1 MQTNDDDASE
11 LHSDISNFRRSKLSK
26 QHEPFVKDSIAFS
39 FSESPVSA
47 RPPSLGSWVLNQG
60 SLSGTEKRR
69 SDVCRSSL
77 SSIAEVA
84 TSSMNDLS
92 IHQTE
97 DSASFSKSEAST
109 NFHYSPPYSAP
120 VPFAPLLPD
129 AASWFNAS
137 RPNFW
142 EVRGSEFINKPENF
156 YDASRMSEYPN
167 WYPDG
172 QVNYGPGIPGF
183 MDKYPPF
190 NGMSSSEW
198 LRRYRES
205 RNPSSCKQPCAAY
218 QLLHS
223 HEPHSHS
230 EFVPIR
236 SF

>member
-1 MQTNDDDASE
+1 
-11 LHSDISNFRRSKLSK
+11 
-26 QHEPFVKDSIAFS
+26 
-39 FSESPVSA
+39 
-47 RPPSLGSWVLNQG
+47 
-60 SLSGTEKRR
+60 
-69 SDVCRSSL
+69 
-77 SSIAEVA
+77 
-84 TSSMNDLS
+84 MNDLS

-172 QVNYGPGIPGF
+172 QVNYGPGIPVRANSHAQPINYYTP
-183 MDKYPPF
+183 MNPIPTP
-190 NGMSSSEW
+190 SSSRFGLFDQCGIPSVQNPTVYTETPTLHQGFPCDYGMEKPGMEKPFQGYQRPTPYGCGTMTEPIAGPRPLLQFLKEKEW
-198 LRRYRES
+198 QLQQDPPL
-205 RNPSSCKQPCAAY
+205 RNPS
-218 QLLHS
+218 
-223 HEPHSHS
+223 
-230 EFVPIR
+230 FMGN
-236 SF
+236 